1 MVEQKHTRLVDR
13 HDRRLNYLR
22 ISVTDRCNLRCT
34 YCVPPGR
41 IPWLSHDEILRYEEI
56 LRIVRVGVGLGITKI
71 RVTGGEPLV
80 RKGVIGFL
88 QSLSDIPGISE
99 LTLTTNGVFLD
110 EHIDAIRAAGI
121 RRLNI
126 SLDTL
131 QRDKFTR
138 ITGSDAFDRVWQGI
152 ESAKQSGFEPIKINV
167 VAIRGVN
174 DDELVDFSRLT
185 FAYPYHIRFIE
196 HMPIGKSRIEASLP
210 LLVPEIKAKIGVLGE
225 MRPVEKNAD
234 DGPAERFRFKEAA
247 GEIGF
252 ISALSHHFCDSCN
265 RLRLTASGQLRPCLL
280 SDRQLDLKGPMRA
293 GCDDHQLAEVFLQ
306 AVRNKPSDHN
316 LAVNDP
322 TGVSCQMS
330 SIGG

>member
-1 MVEQKHTRLVDR
+1 MNEQMQTRLIDR

-34 YCVPPGR
+34 YCVPPDR
-41 IPWLSHDEILRYEEI
+41 IPRLSHAEILRYEEI
-56 LRIVRVGVGLGITKI
+56 LRIVRVGVNLGINKV

-88 QSLSDIPGISE
+88 ESLSEISGLSE
-99 LTLTTNGVFLD
+99 LTLTTNGVYLK
-110 EHIDAIRAAGI
+110 EHIERIRAAGI

-131 QRDKFTR
+131 QRKKFAR
-138 ITGSDAFDRVWQGI
+138 ITGSDAFERVWQGI
-152 ESAKQSGFEPIKINV
+152 ESARQCGFTPIKINV
-167 VAIRGVN
+167 VALRGIN

-185 FAYPYHIRFIE
+185 LRSPYHVRFIE
-196 HMPIGKSRIEASLP
+196 HMPIGQSRVKKTPP
-210 LLVPEIKAKIGVLGE
+210 LLVPEIKAQIRSVGK

-234 DGPAERFRFKEAA
+234 DGPAERFRFEGAP

-252 ISALSHHFCDSCN
+252 ISALSHHFCGSCN

-280 SDRQLDLKGPMRA
+280 SDRQLDLKGLLRA
-293 GCDDHQLAEVFLQ
+293 GCEDRQLAEIFQQ